1 MRHLLFPTPV
11 WNSSFRARPVCDW
24 SAALAHLCQVILLWW
39 CLRYSLQY
47 GASWRVILVSASSC
61 VEQNS
66 SISCFTLFGRHLHSR
81 DKLPFL
87 QWQLRL
93 AFPAFLKQI
102 YASANL
108 CFKRKLRQTFLF
120 LSIREKLLP
129 VSWYFAHAQGS
140 PSNTGKLGL
149 GGEVIISDFE
159 RTDCKT
165 VFNHSL
171 TCCFECLISF
181 IGTFSCLSS
190 GVVSLSAFAL

>member
-1 MRHLLFPTPV
+1 MVPAGEWSWYRPLLALSKTLVFPV
-11 WNSSFRARPVCDW
+11 SHYLV
-24 SAALAHLCQVILLWW
+24 VI
-39 CLRYSLQY
+39 YTQ
-47 GASWRVILVSASSC
+47 
-61 VEQNS
+61 E
-66 SISCFTLFGRHLHSR
+66 ISCLSYN
-81 DKLPFL
+81 DNYDLPSPHFWSKSML
-87 QWQLRL
+87 LL
-93 AFPAFLKQI
+93 L
-102 YASANL
+102 
-108 CFKRKLRQTFLF
+108 FKRKLRQTFLF